1 MFRPLELY
9 IGLRY
14 TRAKRR
20 NHFISFISLI
30 SILGVALGITVLITV
45 LSVMN
50 GFEKEVR
57 ERILGMASHATVT
70 GPGGRLENWS
80 GLATQVEVNSQVI
93 GSAPYVQ
100 GQAMLVNGKQVS
112 GALIRGILPAEEPKV
127 SDVGEHML
135 AESSLNDLVPG
146 EYGVVLGIGLAG
158 VLGVGM
164 GDRIIIITP
173 QATVTPAGIIPRLR
187 RFKVTGLFEV
197 GMSDYDNGIAII
209 HIDDAARL
217 FQLDDR
223 VSGLRLKLENMFYA
237 PMISRQLMQVL
248 GMEYW
253 VSDWTR
259 QHANYFRAVKTE
271 KTMMLIILM
280 LIVGVAAFNIVSTLI
295 MLVTDKRADIAIL
308 RTLGVTPMT
317 VMMIFMVQGTII
329 GLFGTLLGVLGGVAL
344 SLNVETLVPA
354 LEGFLDTK
362 FLSPDVYYISD
373 LPSDLHMQDVVKI
386 ALSAFSLTIIATLY
400 PAWRAA
406 RTQPAEALRYE

>member
-1 MFRPLELY
+1 MFRPLEFY

-57 ERILGMASHATVT
+57 ERILGMASHVT
-70 GPGGRLENWS
+70 ISGSGGRLEHWND
-80 GLATQVEVNSQVI
+80 LAAQVRDNPQVV
-93 GSAPYVQ
+93 GAAPYVQ

-112 GALIRGILPAEEPKV
+112 GALIRGVLPAAEPSV

-135 AESSLNDLVPG
+135 VGSVDELVPG
-146 EYGVVLGIGLAG
+146 RYNVVLGVGLAG
-158 VLGVGM
+158 VLGVGV
-164 GDRIIIITP
+164 GDKVIVVTP
-173 QATVTPAGIIPRLR
+173 QATVTPAGILPKLR
-187 RFKVTGLFEV
+187 RFKITGIFEV
-197 GMSDYDNGIAII
+197 GMSEYDNGIAVI
-209 HIDDAARL
+209 HIDDASRL
-217 FQLDDR
+217 FQLDGQ
-223 VSGLRLKLENMFYA
+223 VSGLRLKLQDMFHA
-237 PMISRQLMQVL
+237 PLVSRQMMQTL
-248 GMEYW
+248 GMAYW
-253 VSDWTR
+253 ISDWTR

-308 RTLGVTPMT
+308 RTLGLTPAK
-317 VMMIFMVQGTII
+317 VMIIFLVQGTII
-329 GLFGTLLGVLGGVAL
+329 GLLGTLLGVAGGVAL
-344 SLNVETLVPA
+344 ALNVETLVPA
-354 LEGFLDTK
+354 IEGLLDTK

-373 LPSDLHMQDVVKI
+373 LPSDVHLEDVIKI
-386 ALSAFSLTIIATLY
+386 ALAAFFITIIATLY